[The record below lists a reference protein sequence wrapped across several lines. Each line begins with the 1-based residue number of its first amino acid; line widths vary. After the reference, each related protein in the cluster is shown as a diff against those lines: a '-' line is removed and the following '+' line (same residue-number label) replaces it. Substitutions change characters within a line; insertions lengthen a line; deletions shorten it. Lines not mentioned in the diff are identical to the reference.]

1 MNYGCNN
8 LRRGIA
14 LFLKF
19 LLAITLSA
27 LMFVPMMSD
36 DSDAVT
42 DLGVY
47 AQEGENVSSPK

>member
-27 LMFVPMMSD
+27 LMFVPF
-36 DSDAVT
+36 
-42 DLGVY
+42 L
-47 AQEGENVSSPK
+47 